1 MRKVRTH
8 PDQIAFAFEAP
19 QPARGDAQL
28 AGLDRAVAGIVGT
41 ALKDD
46 VRSRDE
52 IAGAMTALLSEP
64 VSRLMLDAYA
74 SPAREGHNIS
84 FGRALALI
92 AVTERFDLLDQLL
105 RRIGAAVLVGE
116 EINAALLGHLQARK
130 RQIDAEIR
138 AVQQRTTPIFR
149 GNDA

>member
-1 MRKVRTH
+1 M
-8 PDQIAFAFEAP
+8 
-19 QPARGDAQL
+19 
-28 AGLDRAVAGIVGT
+28 AGIVGT